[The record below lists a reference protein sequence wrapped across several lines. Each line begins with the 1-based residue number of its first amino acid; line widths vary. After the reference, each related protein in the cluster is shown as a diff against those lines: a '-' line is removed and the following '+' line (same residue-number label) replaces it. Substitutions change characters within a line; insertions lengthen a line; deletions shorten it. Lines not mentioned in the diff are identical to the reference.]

1 MKKFNHI
8 LEEAEKIIDEKGRK
22 EEKLEKIC
30 RLLKENVPY
39 YNWVGIYYANS
50 DKKELTLGPFVGEK
64 TEHVKIK
71 FGSGICGQAAE
82 KLDTIIVQDVSK
94 ESNYLS
100 CSPFVKAEIVV
111 PIFKEGKFV
120 GELDIDSH
128 MLSPFSKED
137 KDFLEEICKM
147 LSKIF

>member
-8 LEEAEKIIDEKGRK
+8 LEEAEKIIDGKGGK

-71 FGSGICGQAAE
+71 FGSGICGRAAE